1 MAGALGTLNIDLTL
15 NTASFTNAIN
25 RSQHQTERFNQS
37 VRLSLQSI
45 TVQQERMASQT
56 ARSAMSFA
64 NFAKVVTGALSINQV
79 INYADSWTD
88 LQNRMKLVTNST
100 EALNKATNDVYTI
113 AQKTYQSLDATAQV
127 YQRFSDNAERLG
139 INQQKVAELT
149 ETVSKAVSLSGTS
162 AAAAATGLTQFG
174 QALAAGQLRGQDLNS
189 VIEQIPG
196 LAQAIAEGMGISMGE
211 LKQRAQDGETSID
224 KIIES
229 LERVKASVDQ
239 KFATSVTTVSQSF
252 TNLQSAMTKFVG
264 EANQSIG
271 ATQLLT
277 TGLAG
282 LSNNL
287 STVAK
292 IVEAVAV
299 TALVAKLSQ
308 WTKATYLKNQASANE
323 AKAALRSAEA
333 NSFAAASASRKAWAD
348 KESAISAMNSA
359 KMSYQ
364 SAKGTAA
371 EAYALE
377 KVIATKSLATAAS
390 LQYKQAL
397 IAETAT
403 QRTLTAARRQAT
415 VAGRALSG
423 VLAFTGGPVGLALT
437 AITAVGI
444 GVYEYSQNVKQAKL
458 ESIEFANALDT
469 STEALKAM
477 NNQALLTNLSK
488 LSAGI
493 DAEIEKVE
501 ESVEKAKKLATDSK
515 SGWSLSASSYL
526 RYTNDYEG
534 YKEIIAEQQR
544 EAKIG
549 LDAAMG
555 DVVSQLTVLERQRA
569 SIRQMLAQVEE
580 KYGKQSEEYQ
590 RYVSKVEEADS
601 VVNKFRVTLKNLG
614 FDFDALINTTNQA
627 TNSQA
632 NVTVTIAKQI
642 EDSIKKSQRSL
653 EKTKAT
659 GEALAKLNAEDVLAS
674 RKVTPD
680 MQGYDKAL
688 QAEID
693 AQLAL
698 QSKKIKPPKTP
709 KSSIDYAKQYT
720 KILSDLQEKQASLIA
735 DGQSI
740 QLYGTTS
747 SFNEYNSALAD
758 IKKNKEKFDEILKID
773 PKAIETIKEKAK
785 AIDDMAR
792 ANSVAQF
799 AYDRNKEVE
808 QMQFET
814 SLIGKSRA
822 EQERLNALREV
833 DLLYKQASVDLGD
846 KELANLQRNVELTK
860 QKIEAELQKREL
872 MKLDPVEG
880 LNQGLSDFGDSATN
894 VMENVKNVTANVL
907 NNMSDSLADFVL
919 TGKGS
924 FKDFANAVI
933 SDITR
938 MVMKMLVFKA
948 IEAGTSF
955 FMGGASG
962 GSDAGGGPGGLF
974 AYGGY
979 TGHGGKFEPK
989 GIVHGGEFVFT
1000 KEATAKLGI
1009 GNLYRLMNSTQGYA
1023 SGGFVGSLAG
1033 KMPSAPVTTSSS
1045 SGVNITV
1052 VNQITVTGNGDAV
1065 LVQAMKEAAQQ
1076 GTDAGAQK
1084 ARAMILQDFQSNGTA
1099 RRTLG
1104 V

>member
-25 RSQHQTERFNQS
+25 RSQHQTERFNQN
-37 VRLSLQSI
+37 VRVSLQSI

-56 ARSAMSFA
+56 AKSASSFA
-64 NFAKVVTGALSINQV
+64 NFAKVVTGALSVKQV
-79 INYADSWTD
+79 INYADGWTD
-88 LQNRMKLVTNST
+88 LQNRLKLVTDST
-100 EALNKATNDVYTI
+100 QALNRATNDVYTI

-162 AAAAATGLTQFG
+162 AASAAMGLTQFG

-196 LAQAIAEGMGISMGE
+196 LAQAIAEGMGISMGD
-211 LKQRAQDGETSID
+211 LKKKAQDGEMAID
-224 KIIES
+224 KIIQA
-229 LERVKASVDQ
+229 LEKVKDSVDQ
-239 KFATSVTTVSQSF
+239 KFATSVTTVSQGF

-264 EANQSIG
+264 EANQSTG

-277 TGLAG
+277 TGLSA
-282 LSNNL
+282 LSNNF
-287 STVAK
+287 SEVMKMA
-292 IVEAVAV
+292 EALAV
-299 TALVAKLSQ
+299 TAIVVKITKWTQATYAQTTATKLKVQQDLIAAKATQAKMTAELELARVEMRSLQAQLQLAQTEAQRSSIRMRMKAQSSIIVSATNAETLAIQRLNAAQRASSTLGRGFGGALAFLGGPLGIATGLLTAGAMAYYEWQQQAEQSRQKALEYAESLDVATESLKKLSD
-308 WTKATYLKNQASANE
+308 AERQASIGKLADSFDAQVEKIEELKKKQEDLKKSSDFGGANKGISFYYTGDYE
-323 AKAALRSAEA
+323 AFSAEVVKA
-333 NSFAAASASRKAWAD
+333 RKDEIQVTAD
-348 KESAISAMNSA
+348 LEEKNRGLEAIRK
-359 KMSYQ
+359 KM
-364 SAKGTAA
+364 ALLLDA
-371 EAYALE
+371 EVQKNGMVSNAYALYASRIYDASVRSDE
-377 KVIATKSLATAAS
+377 LIGKLHLQGSAFDNLAQSIRSATQEQQQFSANSLIIVSADAQKSIDAS
-390 LQYKQAL
+390 L
-397 IAETAT
+397 
-403 QRTLTAARRQAT
+403 
-415 VAGRALSG
+415 RA
-423 VLAFTGGPVGLALT
+423 
-437 AITAVGI
+437 
-444 GVYEYSQNVKQAKL
+444 
-458 ESIEFANALDT
+458 
-469 STEALKAM
+469 
-477 NNQALLTNLSK
+477 
-488 LSAGI
+488 
-493 DAEIEKVE
+493 IEK
-501 ESVEKAKKLATDSK
+501 A
-515 SGWSLSASSYL
+515 
-526 RYTNDYEG
+526 
-534 YKEIIAEQQR
+534 
-544 EAKIG
+544 
-549 LDAAMG
+549 
-555 DVVSQLTVLERQRA
+555 
-569 SIRQMLAQVEE
+569 
-580 KYGKQSEEYQ
+580 
-590 RYVSKVEEADS
+590 
-601 VVNKFRVTLKNLG
+601 
-614 FDFDALINTTNQA
+614 
-627 TNSQA
+627 
-632 NVTVTIAKQI
+632 
-642 EDSIKKSQRSL
+642 
-653 EKTKAT
+653 KAT

-693 AQLAL
+693 AQLAS

-720 KILSDLQEKQASLIA
+720 KLLSDLQEKQASLIA

-799 AYDRNKEVE
+799 AYDRGKEVE

-814 SLIGKSRA
+814 SLIGKTRV
-822 EQERLNALREV
+822 EQERLNALRQI
-833 DLLYKQASVDLGD
+833 DLLYQQAKVDLGD

-860 QKIEAELQKREL
+860 QKIDAELQKREL

-880 LNQGLSDFGDSATN
+880 LNQGLSDFSDSATN
-894 VMENVKNVTANVL
+894 VMENVKNVTANAL

-962 GSDAGGGPGGLF
+962 GGDAGGGPGGLF

-989 GIVHGGEFVFT
+989 GVVHGGEFVFT
-1000 KEATAKLGI
+1000 KEATAKLGV
-1009 GNLYRLMNSTQGYA
+1009 GNLYRLMHSAQGYA

-1033 KMPSAPVTTSSS
+1033 KVPSTPVTTSSS

-1065 LVQAMKEAAQQ
+1065 LAQAMKEAAEQ
-1076 GTDAGAQK
+1076 GTEAGAQK
-1084 ARAMILQDFQSNGTA
+1084 ARAIILQDFQSNGTA

>member
-25 RSQHQTERFNQS
+25 RSQHQTERFNQN
-37 VRLSLQSI
+37 VRVSLQSI

-56 ARSAMSFA
+56 AKSASSFA
-64 NFAKVVTGALSINQV
+64 NFAKVVTGALSVKQV
-79 INYADSWTD
+79 INYADGWTD
-88 LQNRMKLVTNST
+88 LQNRLKLVTDST
-100 EALNKATNDVYTI
+100 QALNRATNDVYTI

-162 AAAAATGLTQFG
+162 AASAAMGLTQFG

-196 LAQAIAEGMGISMGE
+196 LAQAIAEGMGISMGD
-211 LKQRAQDGETSID
+211 LKKKAQDGEMAID
-224 KIIES
+224 KIIQA
-229 LERVKASVDQ
+229 LEKVKDSVDQ
-239 KFATSVTTVSQSF
+239 KFATSVTTVSQGF

-264 EANQSIG
+264 EANQSTG

-277 TGLAG
+277 TGLSA
-282 LSNNL
+282 LSNNF
-287 STVAK
+287 SEVMKVA
-292 IVEAVAV
+292 EALAV
-299 TALVAKLSQ
+299 TAIVVKITKWTQATYAQTTATKLKVQQDLIAAKATQAKMTAELELARVEMRSLQAQLQLAQTEAQRSSIRMRMKAQSSIIVSATNAETLAIQRLNAAQRASSTLGRGFGGALAFLGGPLGIATGLLTAGAMAYYEWQQQAEQSRQKALEYAESLDVATESLEKLSD
-308 WTKATYLKNQASANE
+308 AERQASMV
-323 AKAALRSAEA
+323 KLAEGLDA
-333 NSFAAASASRKAWAD
+333 RATKIDELTQKQKELIELSKVDLAD
-348 KESAISAMNSA
+348 KGLQFYYTNDFDSYSSGMFKAQKEEIQVTADLEAEKRKLGVERG
-359 KMSYQ
+359 KM
-364 SAKGTAA
+364 ATLMDA
-371 EAYALE
+371 EVQKNGMVSNAYALYASRIYDASVKSDE
-377 KVIATKSLATAAS
+377 LVGKLHLQGSAFDNLAQSIRSATQEQQQFSANSLIIVSADAQKSIDAS
-390 LQYKQAL
+390 L
-397 IAETAT
+397 
-403 QRTLTAARRQAT
+403 
-415 VAGRALSG
+415 RA
-423 VLAFTGGPVGLALT
+423 
-437 AITAVGI
+437 
-444 GVYEYSQNVKQAKL
+444 
-458 ESIEFANALDT
+458 
-469 STEALKAM
+469 
-477 NNQALLTNLSK
+477 
-488 LSAGI
+488 
-493 DAEIEKVE
+493 IEK
-501 ESVEKAKKLATDSK
+501 A
-515 SGWSLSASSYL
+515 
-526 RYTNDYEG
+526 
-534 YKEIIAEQQR
+534 
-544 EAKIG
+544 
-549 LDAAMG
+549 
-555 DVVSQLTVLERQRA
+555 
-569 SIRQMLAQVEE
+569 
-580 KYGKQSEEYQ
+580 
-590 RYVSKVEEADS
+590 
-601 VVNKFRVTLKNLG
+601 
-614 FDFDALINTTNQA
+614 
-627 TNSQA
+627 
-632 NVTVTIAKQI
+632 
-642 EDSIKKSQRSL
+642 
-653 EKTKAT
+653 KAT

-693 AQLAL
+693 AQLAS

-709 KSSIDYAKQYT
+709 KSNIDYAKQYT
-720 KILSDLQEKQASLIA
+720 KLLSDLQERQASLIA
-735 DGQSI
+735 DGKSI

-758 IKKNKEKFDEILKID
+758 IKTNKEKFDEILKID

-860 QKIEAELQKREL
+860 QKIDAELQKRED
-872 MKLDPVEG
+872 MKSDPVEG
-880 LNQGLSDFGDSATN
+880 VKQGLSDFSESATN
-894 VMENVKNVTANVL
+894 VMENVKNVTTSAL

-924 FKDFANAVI
+924 FKDFANSVI
-933 SDITR
+933 SDITK

-948 IEAGTSF
+948 IEAGGQA
-955 FMGGASG
+955 MGFNMGWMSNG
-962 GSDAGGGPGGLF
+962 H

-989 GIVHGGEFVFT
+989 GVVHGGEFVFT
-1000 KEATAKLGI
+1000 KEATAKLGV
-1009 GNLYRLMNSTQGYA
+1009 GNLYRLMHSAQGYA

-1033 KMPSAPVTTSSS
+1033 KVPSTPVTTSSS

-1065 LVQAMKEAAQQ
+1065 LAQAMKEAAEQ
-1076 GTDAGAQK
+1076 GTEAGAQK
-1084 ARAMILQDFQSNGTA
+1084 ARAIILQDFQSNGTA

>member
-56 ARSAMSFA
+56 AKSAMSFA

-264 EANQSIG
+264 EANQSTG
-271 ATQLLT
+271 ATQLLN
-277 TGLAG
+277 TGLSV
-282 LSNNL
+282 LSNNF
-287 STVAK
+287 SEVMK
-292 IVEAVAV
+292 VVEALAV
-299 TALVAKLSQ
+299 TAIVIKITKWTQATYAQTTATKLKVQQDLIAAKATQAKMTAELELARVEMRSLQAQLQLAQTEAQRSSIRMRMKAQSSIIVSATNAETLATQRLNAAQRASSTLGRGFGGALAFLGGPLGIATGLLTAGAMVYYEWQQQAEQSRQKALEYAESLDVATESLNKLSD
-308 WTKATYLKNQASANE
+308 AERQASIGKLFDSFDAQIEKIEELKKKQEELKRLSDFGGANKGISFYYTGDYE
-323 AKAALRSAEA
+323 AFSAEVVKA
-333 NSFAAASASRKAWAD
+333 RKDEIQVTAD
-348 KESAISAMNSA
+348 LEEKNRELEAIRK
-359 KMSYQ
+359 KM
-364 SAKGTAA
+364 ALLLDA
-371 EAYALE
+371 EVQKNGMVSNAYALYAGRIYDAS
-377 KVIATKSLATAAS
+377 VKSDELIGKLHLQGSAFDNLAQSIRSAAQEQQQFSANSLIIVSADAQKSIDAS
-390 LQYKQAL
+390 L
-397 IAETAT
+397 
-403 QRTLTAARRQAT
+403 
-415 VAGRALSG
+415 RA
-423 VLAFTGGPVGLALT
+423 
-437 AITAVGI
+437 
-444 GVYEYSQNVKQAKL
+444 
-458 ESIEFANALDT
+458 
-469 STEALKAM
+469 
-477 NNQALLTNLSK
+477 
-488 LSAGI
+488 
-493 DAEIEKVE
+493 IEK
-501 ESVEKAKKLATDSK
+501 A
-515 SGWSLSASSYL
+515 
-526 RYTNDYEG
+526 
-534 YKEIIAEQQR
+534 
-544 EAKIG
+544 
-549 LDAAMG
+549 
-555 DVVSQLTVLERQRA
+555 
-569 SIRQMLAQVEE
+569 
-580 KYGKQSEEYQ
+580 
-590 RYVSKVEEADS
+590 
-601 VVNKFRVTLKNLG
+601 
-614 FDFDALINTTNQA
+614 
-627 TNSQA
+627 
-632 NVTVTIAKQI
+632 
-642 EDSIKKSQRSL
+642 
-653 EKTKAT
+653 KAT

-758 IKKNKEKFDEILKID
+758 IKKNKEKFDAILKID

-799 AYDRNKEVE
+799 AYDRGKEVE

-822 EQERLNALREV
+822 EQERLNALRQV
-833 DLLYKQASVDLGD
+833 DLLYQQAKVDLGD
-846 KELANLQRNVELTK
+846 KELANLQNNVELTK

-894 VMENVKNVTANVL
+894 VMENVKNVTANAL

-1033 KMPSAPVTTSSS
+1033 KMPSSPVTTSSS

-1052 VNQITVTGNGDAV
+1052 VNQITVTGNGDSV

>member
-264 EANQSIG
+264 EANQSTG
-271 ATQLLT
+271 ATQLLNTGLSVLSNNFSEVMKVVEALAVTAIVIKITKWTQATYAQTTATKLKVQQDLIAAKATQAKMTAELELARVEMRSLQAQLQLAQTEAQRSSIRMRMKAQSSIIVSATNAETLATQRLNAAQRASSTLGRGFGGALAFLGGPLGIT
-277 TGLAG
+277 TGLLTAG
-282 LSNNL
+282 AMAYYEWQQQAEQSRQKALEYAESLDVATESLNKLSDAERQASIGKL
-287 STVAK
+287 FDSFDAQIEK
-292 IVEAVAV
+292 IEELKKKQEELKRSSDFGGANKGISFYYTGDYEAFSAEVVKARKDEIQV
-299 TALVAKLSQ
+299 TADLEE
-308 WTKATYLKNQASANE
+308 KNRELE
-323 AKAALRSAEA
+323 AIRKKMALLLDAEVQK
-333 NSFAAASASRKAWAD
+333 NGMVS
-348 KESAISAMNSA
+348 N
-359 KMSYQ
+359 
-364 SAKGTAA
+364 
-371 EAYALE
+371 AYALYAGRIYDASVKSDE
-377 KVIATKSLATAAS
+377 LIGKLHLQGSAFDNLAQSIRSATQEQQQFSANSLIIVSADAQKSIDAS
-390 LQYKQAL
+390 L
-397 IAETAT
+397 
-403 QRTLTAARRQAT
+403 
-415 VAGRALSG
+415 RA
-423 VLAFTGGPVGLALT
+423 
-437 AITAVGI
+437 
-444 GVYEYSQNVKQAKL
+444 
-458 ESIEFANALDT
+458 
-469 STEALKAM
+469 
-477 NNQALLTNLSK
+477 
-488 LSAGI
+488 
-493 DAEIEKVE
+493 IEK
-501 ESVEKAKKLATDSK
+501 A
-515 SGWSLSASSYL
+515 
-526 RYTNDYEG
+526 
-534 YKEIIAEQQR
+534 
-544 EAKIG
+544 
-549 LDAAMG
+549 
-555 DVVSQLTVLERQRA
+555 
-569 SIRQMLAQVEE
+569 
-580 KYGKQSEEYQ
+580 
-590 RYVSKVEEADS
+590 
-601 VVNKFRVTLKNLG
+601 
-614 FDFDALINTTNQA
+614 
-627 TNSQA
+627 
-632 NVTVTIAKQI
+632 
-642 EDSIKKSQRSL
+642 
-653 EKTKAT
+653 KAT

-693 AQLAL
+693 AQLTL

-758 IKKNKEKFDEILKID
+758 IKKNKEKFDAILKID

-792 ANSVAQF
+792 ANSVTQF

-822 EQERLNALREV
+822 EQERLNALRGV

-846 KELANLQRNVELTK
+846 KELANLQNNVELTK

-894 VMENVKNVTANVL
+894 VMENVKNVTANAL

>member
-252 TNLQSAMTKFVG
+252 TNLQSAMTKFIG
-264 EANQSIG
+264 EANQSTG
-271 ATQLLT
+271 ATQLLN
-277 TGLAG
+277 TGLSV
-282 LSNNL
+282 LSNNF
-287 STVAK
+287 SEVMK
-292 IVEAVAV
+292 VVEALAV
-299 TALVAKLSQ
+299 TAIVIKITKWTQATYAQTTATKLKVQQDLIAAKATQAKMTAELELARVEMRSLQAQLQLAQTEAQRSSIRMRMKAQSSIIVSATNAETLATQRLNAAQRASSTLGRGFGGALAFLGGPLGIATGLLTAGAMAYYEWQQQAEQSRQKALEYAESLDVATESLNKLSD
-308 WTKATYLKNQASANE
+308 AERQASIGKLFDSFDAQIEKIEELKKKQEELKRSSDFGGANKGISFYYTGDYE
-323 AKAALRSAEA
+323 AFSAEVVKA
-333 NSFAAASASRKAWAD
+333 RKDEIQVTAD
-348 KESAISAMNSA
+348 LEEKNRELEAIRK
-359 KMSYQ
+359 KM
-364 SAKGTAA
+364 ALLLDA
-371 EAYALE
+371 EVQKNGMVSNAYALYAGRIYDASVKSDE
-377 KVIATKSLATAAS
+377 LIGKLHLQGSAFDNLAQSIRSATQEQQQFSANSLIIVSADAQKSIDAS
-390 LQYKQAL
+390 L
-397 IAETAT
+397 
-403 QRTLTAARRQAT
+403 
-415 VAGRALSG
+415 RA
-423 VLAFTGGPVGLALT
+423 
-437 AITAVGI
+437 
-444 GVYEYSQNVKQAKL
+444 
-458 ESIEFANALDT
+458 
-469 STEALKAM
+469 
-477 NNQALLTNLSK
+477 
-488 LSAGI
+488 
-493 DAEIEKVE
+493 IEK
-501 ESVEKAKKLATDSK
+501 A
-515 SGWSLSASSYL
+515 
-526 RYTNDYEG
+526 
-534 YKEIIAEQQR
+534 
-544 EAKIG
+544 
-549 LDAAMG
+549 
-555 DVVSQLTVLERQRA
+555 
-569 SIRQMLAQVEE
+569 
-580 KYGKQSEEYQ
+580 
-590 RYVSKVEEADS
+590 
-601 VVNKFRVTLKNLG
+601 
-614 FDFDALINTTNQA
+614 
-627 TNSQA
+627 
-632 NVTVTIAKQI
+632 
-642 EDSIKKSQRSL
+642 
-653 EKTKAT
+653 KAT

-693 AQLAL
+693 AQLTL

-758 IKKNKEKFDEILKID
+758 IKKNKEKFDAILKID

-822 EQERLNALREV
+822 EQERLNALRGV

-846 KELANLQRNVELTK
+846 KELANLQNNVELTK

-894 VMENVKNVTANVL
+894 VMENVKNVTANAL

>member
-25 RSQHQTERFNQS
+25 RSQHQTERFNQN
-37 VRLSLQSI
+37 VRVSLQSI

-56 ARSAMSFA
+56 AKSASSFA
-64 NFAKVVTGALSINQV
+64 NFAKVVTGALSVKQV
-79 INYADSWTD
+79 INYADGWTD
-88 LQNRMKLVTNST
+88 LQNRLKLVTDST
-100 EALNKATNDVYTI
+100 QALNRATNDVYTI

-162 AAAAATGLTQFG
+162 AASAAMGLTQFG

-196 LAQAIAEGMGISMGE
+196 LAQAIAEGMGISMGD
-211 LKQRAQDGETSID
+211 LKKKAQDGEMAID
-224 KIIES
+224 KIIQA
-229 LERVKASVDQ
+229 LEKVKDSVDQ
-239 KFATSVTTVSQSF
+239 KFATSVTTVSQGF

-264 EANQSIG
+264 EANQSTG

-277 TGLAG
+277 TGLSA
-282 LSNNL
+282 LSNNF
-287 STVAK
+287 SEVMKVA
-292 IVEAVAV
+292 EALAV
-299 TALVAKLSQ
+299 TAIVVKITKWTQATYAQTTATKLKVQQDLIAAKATQAKMTAELELARVEMRSLQAQLQLAQTEAQRSSIRMRMKAQSSIIVSATNAETLAIQRLNAAQRASSTLGRGFGGALAFLGGPLGIATGLLTAGAMAYYEWQQQAEQSRQKALEYAESLDVATESLNKLSD
-308 WTKATYLKNQASANE
+308 AERQASMV
-323 AKAALRSAEA
+323 KLAEGLDA
-333 NSFAAASASRKAWAD
+333 RVTKIDELTQKQKELIELSKVDLAD
-348 KESAISAMNSA
+348 KGLQFYYTNDFDSYSSGMFKAQKEEIQVTADLEAEKRKLGIERG
-359 KMSYQ
+359 KM
-364 SAKGTAA
+364 ATLMDA
-371 EAYALE
+371 EVQKNGMVSNAYALYASRIYDASVKSDE
-377 KVIATKSLATAAS
+377 LVGKLHLQGSAFDNLAQSIRSATQEQQQFSANSLIIVSADAQKSIDAS
-390 LQYKQAL
+390 L
-397 IAETAT
+397 
-403 QRTLTAARRQAT
+403 
-415 VAGRALSG
+415 RA
-423 VLAFTGGPVGLALT
+423 
-437 AITAVGI
+437 
-444 GVYEYSQNVKQAKL
+444 
-458 ESIEFANALDT
+458 
-469 STEALKAM
+469 
-477 NNQALLTNLSK
+477 
-488 LSAGI
+488 
-493 DAEIEKVE
+493 IEK
-501 ESVEKAKKLATDSK
+501 A
-515 SGWSLSASSYL
+515 
-526 RYTNDYEG
+526 
-534 YKEIIAEQQR
+534 
-544 EAKIG
+544 
-549 LDAAMG
+549 
-555 DVVSQLTVLERQRA
+555 
-569 SIRQMLAQVEE
+569 
-580 KYGKQSEEYQ
+580 
-590 RYVSKVEEADS
+590 
-601 VVNKFRVTLKNLG
+601 
-614 FDFDALINTTNQA
+614 
-627 TNSQA
+627 
-632 NVTVTIAKQI
+632 
-642 EDSIKKSQRSL
+642 
-653 EKTKAT
+653 KAT

-720 KILSDLQEKQASLIA
+720 KLLSELQEKQASLIA

-758 IKKNKEKFDEILKID
+758 IKKNKEKFDAILKID

-799 AYDRNKEVE
+799 AYDRGKEVE

-822 EQERLNALREV
+822 EQERLNALRQV
-833 DLLYKQASVDLGD
+833 DLLYQQAKVDLGD

-860 QKIEAELQKREL
+860 QKIDAELQKREL

-880 LNQGLSDFGDSATN
+880 LNQGLSDFSDSATN
-894 VMENVKNVTANVL
+894 VMENVKNVTTNAL

-962 GSDAGGGPGGLF
+962 GGDAGGGPGGLF

-989 GIVHGGEFVFT
+989 GVVHGGEFVFT

-1033 KMPSAPVTTSSS
+1033 KVPSAPVTTSSS

-1065 LVQAMKEAAQQ
+1065 LAQAMKEAAEQ
-1076 GTDAGAQK
+1076 GTEAGAQK
-1084 ARAMILQDFQSNGTA
+1084 ARAIILQDFQSNGTA

>member
-37 VRLSLQSI
+37 VRVSLQSI

-56 ARSAMSFA
+56 AKSAMSFA

-139 INQQKVAELT
+139 INQLKVAELT

-264 EANQSIG
+264 EANQSTG
-271 ATQLLT
+271 ATQLLN
-277 TGLAG
+277 TGLSV
-282 LSNNL
+282 LSNNF
-287 STVAK
+287 SEVMK
-292 IVEAVAV
+292 VVEALAV
-299 TALVAKLSQ
+299 TAIVIKITKWTQATYAQTTATKLKVQQDLIAAKATQAKMTAELELARVEMRSLQAQLQLAQTEAQRSSIRMRMKAQSSIIVSATNAETLATQRLNAAQRASSTLGRGFGGALAFLGGPLGIATGLLTAGAMAYYEWQQQAEQSRQKALEYAESLDVATESLNKLSD
-308 WTKATYLKNQASANE
+308 AERQASIGKLFDSFDAQIEKIEELKKKQEELKRSSDFGGANKGISFYYTGDYE
-323 AKAALRSAEA
+323 AFSAEVVKA
-333 NSFAAASASRKAWAD
+333 RKDEIQVTAD
-348 KESAISAMNSA
+348 LEEKNRELEAIRK
-359 KMSYQ
+359 KM
-364 SAKGTAA
+364 ALLLDA
-371 EAYALE
+371 EVQKNGMVSNAYALYAGRIYDASVKSDE
-377 KVIATKSLATAAS
+377 LIGKLHLQGSAFDNLAQSIRSATQEQQQFSANSLIIVSADAQKSIDAS
-390 LQYKQAL
+390 L
-397 IAETAT
+397 
-403 QRTLTAARRQAT
+403 
-415 VAGRALSG
+415 RA
-423 VLAFTGGPVGLALT
+423 
-437 AITAVGI
+437 
-444 GVYEYSQNVKQAKL
+444 
-458 ESIEFANALDT
+458 
-469 STEALKAM
+469 
-477 NNQALLTNLSK
+477 
-488 LSAGI
+488 
-493 DAEIEKVE
+493 IEK
-501 ESVEKAKKLATDSK
+501 A
-515 SGWSLSASSYL
+515 
-526 RYTNDYEG
+526 
-534 YKEIIAEQQR
+534 
-544 EAKIG
+544 
-549 LDAAMG
+549 
-555 DVVSQLTVLERQRA
+555 
-569 SIRQMLAQVEE
+569 
-580 KYGKQSEEYQ
+580 
-590 RYVSKVEEADS
+590 
-601 VVNKFRVTLKNLG
+601 
-614 FDFDALINTTNQA
+614 
-627 TNSQA
+627 
-632 NVTVTIAKQI
+632 
-642 EDSIKKSQRSL
+642 
-653 EKTKAT
+653 KAT

-693 AQLAL
+693 AQLTL

-758 IKKNKEKFDEILKID
+758 IKKNKEKFDAILKID

-822 EQERLNALREV
+822 EQERLNALRGV

-846 KELANLQRNVELTK
+846 KELANLQNNVELTK

-894 VMENVKNVTANVL
+894 VMENVKNVTANAL

>member
-25 RSQHQTERFNQS
+25 RSQHQTERFNQN
-37 VRLSLQSI
+37 VRVSLQSI

-56 ARSAMSFA
+56 AKSASSFA
-64 NFAKVVTGALSINQV
+64 NFAKVVTGALSVKQV
-79 INYADSWTD
+79 INYADGWTD
-88 LQNRMKLVTNST
+88 LQNRLKLVTDST
-100 EALNKATNDVYTI
+100 QALNRATNDVYTI

-162 AAAAATGLTQFG
+162 AASAAMGLTQFG

-196 LAQAIAEGMGISMGE
+196 LAQAIAEGMGISMGD
-211 LKQRAQDGETSID
+211 LKKKAQDGEMAID
-224 KIIES
+224 KIIQA
-229 LERVKASVDQ
+229 LEKVKDSVDQ
-239 KFATSVTTVSQSF
+239 KFATSVTTVSQGF

-264 EANQSIG
+264 EANQSTG

-277 TGLAG
+277 TGLSA
-282 LSNNL
+282 LSNNF
-287 STVAK
+287 SEVMKVA
-292 IVEAVAV
+292 EALAV
-299 TALVAKLSQ
+299 TAIVVKITKWTQATYAQTTATKLKVQQDLIAAKATQAKMTAELELARVEMRSLQAQLQLAQTEAQRSSIRMRMKAQSSIIVSATNAETLAIQRLNAAQRASSTLGRGFGGALAFLGGPLGIATGLLTAGAMAYYEWQQQAEQSRQKALEYAESLDVATESLNKLSDAERQ
-308 WTKATYLKNQASANE
+308 SSIGKLADSFDAQVEKIEELKKKQEDLKKSSDFGGANKGISFYYTGDYE
-323 AKAALRSAEA
+323 AFSAEVVKA
-333 NSFAAASASRKAWAD
+333 RKDEIQVTAD
-348 KESAISAMNSA
+348 LEEKNRGLEAIRK
-359 KMSYQ
+359 KM
-364 SAKGTAA
+364 ALLLDA
-371 EAYALE
+371 EVQKNGMVSNAYALYASRIYDTSVRSDE
-377 KVIATKSLATAAS
+377 LIGKLHLQGSAFDNLAQSIRSATQEQQQFSANSLIIVSADAQKSIDAS
-390 LQYKQAL
+390 L
-397 IAETAT
+397 
-403 QRTLTAARRQAT
+403 
-415 VAGRALSG
+415 RA
-423 VLAFTGGPVGLALT
+423 
-437 AITAVGI
+437 
-444 GVYEYSQNVKQAKL
+444 
-458 ESIEFANALDT
+458 
-469 STEALKAM
+469 
-477 NNQALLTNLSK
+477 
-488 LSAGI
+488 
-493 DAEIEKVE
+493 IEK
-501 ESVEKAKKLATDSK
+501 A
-515 SGWSLSASSYL
+515 
-526 RYTNDYEG
+526 
-534 YKEIIAEQQR
+534 
-544 EAKIG
+544 
-549 LDAAMG
+549 
-555 DVVSQLTVLERQRA
+555 
-569 SIRQMLAQVEE
+569 
-580 KYGKQSEEYQ
+580 
-590 RYVSKVEEADS
+590 
-601 VVNKFRVTLKNLG
+601 
-614 FDFDALINTTNQA
+614 
-627 TNSQA
+627 
-632 NVTVTIAKQI
+632 
-642 EDSIKKSQRSL
+642 
-653 EKTKAT
+653 KAT

-693 AQLAL
+693 AQLAS

-720 KILSDLQEKQASLIA
+720 KLLSDLQEKQASLIA

-773 PKAIETIKEKAK
+773 PKAIEIIKEKAK

-799 AYDRNKEVE
+799 AYDRGKEVE

-814 SLIGKSRA
+814 SLIGKTRV
-822 EQERLNALREV
+822 EQERLNALRQI
-833 DLLYKQASVDLGD
+833 DLLYQQAKVDLGD

-860 QKIEAELQKREL
+860 QKIDAELQKREL

-880 LNQGLSDFGDSATN
+880 LNQGLSDFSDSATN
-894 VMENVKNVTANVL
+894 VMENVKNVTANAL

-962 GSDAGGGPGGLF
+962 GGDAGGGPGGLF

-989 GIVHGGEFVFT
+989 GVVHGGEFVFT
-1000 KEATAKLGI
+1000 KEATAKLGV
-1009 GNLYRLMNSTQGYA
+1009 GNLYRLMNSTRGYA

-1033 KMPSAPVTTSSS
+1033 KVQSTPVTTSSS

-1052 VNQITVTGNGDAV
+1052 MNQITVTGNGDAV
-1065 LVQAMKEAAQQ
+1065 LAQAMKEAAEQ
-1076 GTDAGAQK
+1076 GSEAGAQK
-1084 ARAMILQDFQSNGTA
+1084 ARAIILQDFQSNGTA

>member
-264 EANQSIG
+264 EANQSTG
-271 ATQLLT
+271 ATQLLN
-277 TGLAG
+277 TGLSV
-282 LSNNL
+282 LSNNF
-287 STVAK
+287 SEVMK
-292 IVEAVAV
+292 VVEALAV
-299 TALVAKLSQ
+299 TAIVIKITKWTQATYAQTTATKLKVQQDLIAAKATQAKMTAELELARVEMRSLQAQLQLAQTEAQRSSIRMRMKAQSSIIVSATNAETLATQRLNAAQRASSTLGRGFGGALAFLGGPLGIATGLLTAGAMAYYEWQQQAEQSRQKALEYAESLDVATESLNKLSD
-308 WTKATYLKNQASANE
+308 AERQASIGKLFDSFDAQIEKIEELKKKQEELKRSSDFGGANKGISFYYTGDYE
-323 AKAALRSAEA
+323 AFSAEVVKA
-333 NSFAAASASRKAWAD
+333 RKDEIQVTAD
-348 KESAISAMNSA
+348 LEEKNRELEAIRK
-359 KMSYQ
+359 KM
-364 SAKGTAA
+364 ALLLDA
-371 EAYALE
+371 EVQKNGMVSNAYALYAGRIYDASVKSDE
-377 KVIATKSLATAAS
+377 LIGKLHLQGSAFDNLAQSIRSATQEQQQFSANSLIIVSADAQKSIDAS
-390 LQYKQAL
+390 L
-397 IAETAT
+397 
-403 QRTLTAARRQAT
+403 
-415 VAGRALSG
+415 RA
-423 VLAFTGGPVGLALT
+423 
-437 AITAVGI
+437 
-444 GVYEYSQNVKQAKL
+444 
-458 ESIEFANALDT
+458 
-469 STEALKAM
+469 
-477 NNQALLTNLSK
+477 
-488 LSAGI
+488 
-493 DAEIEKVE
+493 IEK
-501 ESVEKAKKLATDSK
+501 A
-515 SGWSLSASSYL
+515 
-526 RYTNDYEG
+526 
-534 YKEIIAEQQR
+534 
-544 EAKIG
+544 
-549 LDAAMG
+549 
-555 DVVSQLTVLERQRA
+555 
-569 SIRQMLAQVEE
+569 
-580 KYGKQSEEYQ
+580 
-590 RYVSKVEEADS
+590 
-601 VVNKFRVTLKNLG
+601 
-614 FDFDALINTTNQA
+614 
-627 TNSQA
+627 
-632 NVTVTIAKQI
+632 
-642 EDSIKKSQRSL
+642 
-653 EKTKAT
+653 KAT

-693 AQLAL
+693 AQLTL

-758 IKKNKEKFDEILKID
+758 IKKNKEKFDAILKID

-822 EQERLNALREV
+822 EQERLNALRGI

-846 KELANLQRNVELTK
+846 KELANLQNNVELTK

-894 VMENVKNVTANVL
+894 VMENVKNVTANAL

>member
-264 EANQSIG
+264 EANQSTG
-271 ATQLLT
+271 ATQLLN
-277 TGLAG
+277 TGLSV
-282 LSNNL
+282 LSNNF
-287 STVAK
+287 SEVMK
-292 IVEAVAV
+292 VVEALAV
-299 TALVAKLSQ
+299 TAIVIKITKWTQATYAQTTATKLKVQQDLIAAKATQAKMTAELELARVEMRSLQAQLQLAQTEAQRSSIRMRMKAQSSIIVSATNAETLATQRLNAAQRASSTLGRGFGGALAFLGGPLGIATGLLTAGAMAYYEWQQQAEQSRQKALEYAESLDVATESLNKLSD
-308 WTKATYLKNQASANE
+308 AERQASIGKLFDSFDAQIEKIEELKKKQEELKRSSDFGGANKGISFYYTGDYE
-323 AKAALRSAEA
+323 AFSAEVVKA
-333 NSFAAASASRKAWAD
+333 RKDEIQVTAD
-348 KESAISAMNSA
+348 LEEKNRELEAIRK
-359 KMSYQ
+359 KM
-364 SAKGTAA
+364 ALLLDA
-371 EAYALE
+371 EVQKNGMVSNAYALYAGRIYDASVKSDE
-377 KVIATKSLATAAS
+377 LIGKLHLQGSAFDNLAQSIRSATQEQQQFSANSLIIVSADAQKSIDAS
-390 LQYKQAL
+390 L
-397 IAETAT
+397 
-403 QRTLTAARRQAT
+403 
-415 VAGRALSG
+415 RA
-423 VLAFTGGPVGLALT
+423 
-437 AITAVGI
+437 
-444 GVYEYSQNVKQAKL
+444 
-458 ESIEFANALDT
+458 
-469 STEALKAM
+469 
-477 NNQALLTNLSK
+477 
-488 LSAGI
+488 
-493 DAEIEKVE
+493 IEK
-501 ESVEKAKKLATDSK
+501 A
-515 SGWSLSASSYL
+515 
-526 RYTNDYEG
+526 
-534 YKEIIAEQQR
+534 
-544 EAKIG
+544 
-549 LDAAMG
+549 
-555 DVVSQLTVLERQRA
+555 
-569 SIRQMLAQVEE
+569 
-580 KYGKQSEEYQ
+580 
-590 RYVSKVEEADS
+590 
-601 VVNKFRVTLKNLG
+601 
-614 FDFDALINTTNQA
+614 
-627 TNSQA
+627 
-632 NVTVTIAKQI
+632 
-642 EDSIKKSQRSL
+642 
-653 EKTKAT
+653 KAT

-693 AQLAL
+693 AQLTL

-758 IKKNKEKFDEILKID
+758 IKKNKEKFDAILKID

-822 EQERLNALREV
+822 EQERLNALRGV

-846 KELANLQRNVELTK
+846 KELANLQNNVELTK

-894 VMENVKNVTANVL
+894 VMENVKNVTANAL